1 MKSSSVFSFRF
12 HVYLRGIMM
21 GAADLI
27 PGVSGGT
34 IALITGIYEEFI
46 FSLSALFEPEH
57 LRFFFR
63 GQWKKFWKAINGN
76 FLFSLF
82 AGILT
87 SVLLFSSLIRWLFSH
102 YPVHVWSF
110 FFGLI
115 AASSLMVLRM
125 AGPHKGRWFFVAGG
139 LLAGLLI
146 AWLHP
151 AQASG
156 NVTLLMTFL
165 SGMSASMAM
174 ILPGISGS
182 YILILLGMYATVLEW
197 VHRFDLLHLG
207 IFVAGIAAG
216 ITGFSRLLRWLLA
229 HYEKA
234 TLSLLGG
241 FLVGSLALI
250 WPWKSGGVPVWP
262 SNYPGNPHVWT
273 AAGLALA
280 GLVFIFSLERAANK

>member
-1 MKSSSVFSFRF
+1 
-12 HVYLRGIMM
+12 M

-34 IALITGIYEEFI
+34 VALITGIYEEFI
-46 FSLSALFEPEH
+46 FALSALFETEN
-57 LRFFFR
+57 LQLFFR
-63 GQWKKFWKAINGN
+63 GRWRRFWQAVNGN

-87 SVLLFSSLIRWLFSH
+87 SVLLFAPLIRWLFNH

-125 AGPHKGRWFFVAGG
+125 AGSHAGRWLFVAAGVV
-139 LLAGLLI
+139 AGLLI

-151 AQASG
+151 AQTGGEVSLFTG
-156 NVTLLMTFL
+156 FL
-165 SGMSASMAM
+165 AGMLASMAM

-182 YILILLGMYATVLEW
+182 YILILIGMYATVLGW
-197 VHRFDLLHLG
+197 VNRFDVPHLAVFVLGVG
-207 IFVAGIAAG
+207 IG
-216 ITGFSRLLRWLLA
+216 ITGFSHLLRWLLA
-229 HYEKA
+229 RYEKP

-241 FLVGSLALI
+241 FLVGSLAMI
-250 WPWKSGGVPVWP
+250 WPWKSEGVPVWP
-262 SNYPGNPHVWT
+262 GQYAGQAHLW
-273 AAGLALA
+273 AALGLALT
-280 GLVFIFSLERAANK
+280 GIVLILGLERAAKQ

>member
-1 MKSSSVFSFRF
+1 MKFASGFSFRIPI
-12 HVYLRGIMM
+12 YLRGMLM

-34 IALITGIYEEFI
+34 VALITGIYEEFI
-46 FSLSALFEPEH
+46 FALSALFEPDN
-57 LRFFFR
+57 LRLVLR
-63 GQWKKFWKAINGN
+63 GRWRPFWQAVNGN
-76 FLFSLF
+76 FLMSLF

-87 SVLLFSSLIRWLFSH
+87 SVLLFSSLIRWLFIH
-102 YPVHVWSF
+102 YPVQVWSF

-125 AGPHKGRWFFVAGG
+125 AGSHTGRWFFVVAG
-139 LLAGLLI
+139 AVIGLLI

-151 AQASG
+151 AQIGG
-156 NVTLLMTFL
+156 NVSLFMSFFA
-165 SGMSASMAM
+165 GMAASMAM

-182 YILILLGMYATVLEW
+182 YILILLGMYARVLEW
-197 VHRFDLLHLG
+197 VHRFDVLHLAV
-207 IFVAGIAAG
+207 FVLGVGAG

-229 HYEKA
+229 RYEKP

-241 FLVGSLALI
+241 FLLGSLAMI

-262 SNYPGNPHVWT
+262 ASYDGNPHLW
-273 AAGLALA
+273 AAIGLALT
-280 GLVFIFSLERAANK
+280 GIVLILGLERAAKK

>member
-1 MKSSSVFSFRF
+1 MKHASGFSFRIPI
-12 HVYLRGIMM
+12 YLRGMLM

-46 FSLSALFEPEH
+46 FALSALFETDN
-57 LRFFFR
+57 LRLLFR
-63 GQWKKFWKAINGN
+63 GHWRRFWQAVNGN

-82 AGILT
+82 AGILS
-87 SVLLFSSLIRWLFSH
+87 SVLLFASLIRWLFTH

-125 AGPHKGRWFFVAGG
+125 AGTHSKRWFFVVAGT
-139 LLAGLLI
+139 ATGLLI
-146 AWLHP
+146 AWSHP
-151 AQASG
+151 AQVSG
-156 NVTLLMTFL
+156 NASLLMSFF
-165 SGMSASMAM
+165 SGMLASMAM

-197 VHRFDLLHLG
+197 VHRFDLPYLG
-207 IFVAGIAAG
+207 VFVLGVGAG

-229 HYEKA
+229 HYEKP

-241 FLVGSLALI
+241 FLLGSLAMI

-262 SNYPGNPHVWT
+262 AHFDGDPHIWM
-273 AAGLALA
+273 AIGLALTGIVLILA
-280 GLVFIFSLERAANK
+280 LERAANK